1 MRTLHTIIL
10 LTLALASTAQTRLDY
25 FLMQAGRHRLDG
37 NITQAVM
44 LYNHCLEID
53 PNCPEATYQLGITH
67 IGIRQDSLGLDKI
80 RRATQLD
87 PTNPYYLGSLAALLL
102 HQGNDREALTVL
114 ERISTLQT
122 KRTDILSHLAE
133 LYTKLDQTD
142 QAIKTLDRIELIE
155 GKTQSLSDAKYEL
168 YIQQG
173 DSISAFRELE
183 ALCAEY
189 PADMTYLI
197 QMAYRYQQRGD
208 NQRAMQI
215 YDQVRHADP
224 TNIHLQMA
232 MLDYYKT
239 NRQDSLYAHTRDSI
253 ITAPNTDSRL
263 RLTMMRRV
271 IQESGVDSTT
281 LNAITQRF
289 EQILALDTTDTDTY
303 ALYAAFL
310 EYRQMPETQLR
321 DVMQRLLRVHP
332 DNEAATRWLMQYYIN
347 LKDYAALEEICRR
360 GVNYHPEELTYA
372 YFLTLTLIERDNTDE
387 ALQVLQRTLS
397 AVQDHQNRPTLVS
410 DMYNIMGDLYYRKD
424 QHRQAYQAYDDAL
437 SYNKDNVLCLNN
449 YAYYLS
455 LHNQDLDRAEEMSYR
470 AIHLET
476 GNKTYID
483 THAWVLFMQGKYPEA
498 QQYMDQV
505 VSPDSSSQSLLD
517 DPDISPVLIE
527 HAADISWMNS
537 DRERAIQLWD
547 LAVSK
552 DPTKATPLLLKKQRR
567 QKYYK
572 K

>member
-1 MRTLHTIIL
+1 MRTLYTIIL
-10 LTLALASTAQTRLDY
+10 LALAHAVTAQTRLDY
-25 FLMQAGRHRLDG
+25 FLMQAGKHRLDG

-53 PNCPEATYQLGITH
+53 PNCPEATYQLGVVNC
-67 IGIRQDSLGLDKI
+67 GIRQDSLGLDKI

-87 PTNPYYLGSLAALLL
+87 PANPYYLSSLAALLL
-102 HQGNDREALTVL
+102 HQGNDQEALTVL
-114 ERISTLQT
+114 EHIATIQS

-133 LYTKLDQTD
+133 LYTKLDNID
-142 QAIKTLDRIELIE
+142 QAIKTIDRIELIE
-155 GKTQSLSDAKYEL
+155 GKNQSLSDAKYSL
-168 YIQQG
+168 YMQQG
-173 DSISAFRELE
+173 DSISAFKELE
-183 ALCAEY
+183 ALSAEY

-197 QMAYRYQQRGD
+197 QMAYKYQQRG
-208 NQRAMQI
+208 NHQRAMQI
-215 YDQVRHADP
+215 YDQVRQADP

-239 NRQDSLYAHTRDSI
+239 NHQDSLYAHTRDSI
-253 ITAPNTDSRL
+253 ILAPNTDSRL
-263 RLTMMRRV
+263 RLSMMRRV
-271 IQESGVDSTT
+271 IQESGVDTTT
-281 LNAITQRF
+281 LQTITHRF
-289 EQILALDTTDTDTY
+289 EQILALDTTNIDTY

-321 DVMQRLLRVHP
+321 DIMQRLLRVHP
-332 DNEAATRWLMQYYIN
+332 DNEVATRWLMQHYIT

-372 YFLTLTLIERDNTDE
+372 YFLTLTLIERNNTDE
-387 ALQVLQRTLS
+387 ALQVLQRTL
-397 AVQDHQNRPTLVS
+397 ATVQDHHDRPTLVS

-424 QHRQAYQAYDDAL
+424 QQRQAYQAYDDAL
-437 SYNKDNVLCLNN
+437 RYNKDNVLCLNN

-455 LHNQDLDRAEEMSYR
+455 LHGQDLARAEEMSYR

-505 VSPDSSSQSLLD
+505 VSPDSTSQSILD

-527 HAADISWMNS
+527 HAADIAWMNT
-537 DRERAIQLWD
+537 DRQRAIQLWD

-552 DPTKATPLLLKKQRR
+552 DPTQATPLLLKKQRK

>member
-1 MRTLHTIIL
+1 MRTLYTIIL
-10 LTLALASTAQTRLDY
+10 LALAHAVTAQTRLDY
-25 FLMQAGRHRLDG
+25 FLMQAGKHRLDG

-53 PNCPEATYQLGITH
+53 PNCPEATYQLGVVNC
-67 IGIRQDSLGLDKI
+67 GIRQDSLGLDKI

-87 PTNPYYLGSLAALLL
+87 PANPYYLSSLAALLL
-102 HQGNDREALTVL
+102 HQGNDQEALTVL
-114 ERISTLQT
+114 EHIATIQS

-133 LYTKLDQTD
+133 LYTKLDNID
-142 QAIKTLDRIELIE
+142 QAIKTIDRIELIE
-155 GKTQSLSDAKYEL
+155 GKTQSLSDAKYSL
-168 YIQQG
+168 YMQQG
-173 DSISAFRELE
+173 DSISAFKELE
-183 ALCAEY
+183 ALSAEY

-197 QMAYRYQQRGD
+197 QMAYKYQQRG
-208 NQRAMQI
+208 NHQRAMQI
-215 YDQVRHADP
+215 YDQVRQADP

-239 NRQDSLYAHTRDSI
+239 NHQDSLYAHTRDSI
-253 ITAPNTDSRL
+253 ILAPNTDSRL
-263 RLTMMRRV
+263 RLSMMRRV
-271 IQESGVDSTT
+271 IQESGVDTTT
-281 LNAITQRF
+281 LQTITHRF
-289 EQILALDTTDTDTY
+289 EQILALDTTCIDTY

-310 EYRQMPETQLR
+310 EYRQMPETQLC
-321 DVMQRLLRVHP
+321 DIMQRLLRVHP
-332 DNEAATRWLMQYYIN
+332 DNEVATRWLMQHYIT

-372 YFLTLTLIERDNTDE
+372 YFLTLTLIERNNTDE
-387 ALQVLQRTLS
+387 ALQVLQRTL
-397 AVQDHQNRPTLVS
+397 VTLQDHHDRPTLVS

-424 QHRQAYQAYDDAL
+424 QQRQAYQAYDDAL
-437 SYNKDNVLCLNN
+437 RYNKDNVLCLNN

-455 LHNQDLDRAEEMSYR
+455 LHGQDLARAEEMSYR

-498 QQYMDQV
+498 QQYIDQV
-505 VSPDSSSQSLLD
+505 VSPDSTSQSILD

-527 HAADISWMNS
+527 HAADIAWMNT
-537 DRERAIQLWD
+537 DRQRAIQLWD

-552 DPTKATPLLLKKQRR
+552 DPTQATPLLLKKQRK